1 MTLNDYISK
10 RYDRWLDYATYHCH
24 ASGLSI
30 EPAEVLNDV
39 LCGLLS
45 RSPLRLEMLMQ
56 CARDGYT
63 ELDFFVLSIIKRNI
77 ISPRSSFRYKQAQH
91 CTYSVDWSEEHPE
104 PRVDIDDLNLD
115 ECYQI
120 VSDTLDELELP
131 KRDRI
136 IFEWKFFDGRP
147 YSEWPGPES
156 QKCLYNKFD
165 KIFFALSS
173 KIREK
178 IGE

>member
-1 MTLNDYISK
+1 MP
-10 RYDRWLDYATYHCH
+10 ATGTP
-24 ASGLSI
+24 SS
-30 EPAEVLNDV
+30 
-39 LCGLLS
+39 
-45 RSPLRLEMLMQ
+45 
-56 CARDGYT
+56 
-63 ELDFFVLSIIKRNI
+63 DFFVLSIVKRNI

-91 CTYSVDWSEEHPE
+91 CTYSVDWSDEHPE

-147 YSEWPGPES
+147 YSEWNGPES
-156 QKCLYNKFD
+156 QKVLYNKFN

>member
-77 ISPRSSFRYKQAQH
+77 ISPRSSFRYKRGQH

-115 ECYQI
+115 KCYQI
-120 VSDTLDELELP
+120 VIDMEKTVKLTP
-131 KRDRI
+131 KKRR
-136 IFEWKFFDGRP
+136 KLTP
-147 YSEWPGPES
+147 
-156 QKCLYNKFD
+156 
-165 KIFFALSS
+165 
-173 KIREK
+173 
-178 IGE
+178 